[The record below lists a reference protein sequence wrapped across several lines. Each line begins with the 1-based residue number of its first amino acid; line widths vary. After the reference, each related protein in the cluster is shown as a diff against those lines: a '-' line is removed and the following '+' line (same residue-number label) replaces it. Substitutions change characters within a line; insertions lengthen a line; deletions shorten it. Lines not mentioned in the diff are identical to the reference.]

1 MNLRWGDNPEL
12 RQVVLA
18 CLLLL
23 FLGTLSYLISLVQ
36 PSVSGLELFAR
47 ANRTR
52 TAIALTS
59 NALLGPFPTATGPSP
74 TPPRTPEGT
83 LTPTVTW
90 TPSLTPTRTPFVW
103 STGTLRT
110 GLPSASA
117 TVTRTATLRPT
128 ATRTPTRSRPTACP
142 ATASAVLK
150 QAPANT

>member
-23 FLGTLSYLISLVQ
+23 FLATLIYLISLIQ
-36 PSVSGLELFAR
+36 PSVSGLELLTR

-59 NALLGPFPTATGPSP
+59 NALLGPFPTGTGPTP
-74 TPPRTPEGT
+74 TAPRTPGGT

-90 TPSLTPTRTPFVW
+90 TPSATATRTPLVW
-103 STGTLRT
+103 STATLRT
-110 GLPSASA
+110 GLPSA
-117 TVTRTATLRPT
+117 
-128 ATRTPTRSRPTACP
+128 
-142 ATASAVLK
+142 TASA
-150 QAPANT
+150 AT